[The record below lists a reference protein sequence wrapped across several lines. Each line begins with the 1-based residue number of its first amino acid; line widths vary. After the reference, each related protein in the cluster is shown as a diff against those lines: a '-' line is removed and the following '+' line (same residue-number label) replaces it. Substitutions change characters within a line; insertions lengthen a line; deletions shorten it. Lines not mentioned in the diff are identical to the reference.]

1 MKEKPFVSKLNVLIY
16 ILNAREPRSTVD
28 VMTDVTDLT
37 KSAVVNI
44 INSLIE
50 AQLVYSVQKGRVHYY
65 STTDYAR
72 ELFNKD

>member
-16 ILNAREPRSTVD
+16 ILNAREPRSTAD
-28 VMTDVTDLT
+28 IMADVTDLT

-50 AQLVYSVQKGRVHYY
+50 AQLVYSEQKGRVHYY
-65 STTDYAR
+65 SATDYAR
-72 ELFNKD
+72 ELFNKG